1 MPTIKLSKG
10 ESLVKLMVNAGLAID
25 SLTGI
30 WFIQKGSL
38 QKVAI
43 NEESDQVN
51 YRVVLNI
58 YSQGDYFMGDSD
70 LFIDYIAIE
79 DADISE
85 ISLSEID
92 PMQLLYQLDA
102 IEELRFVNSH
112 KLEGSFNQHGK
123 INKFLDWASK
133 RLSKEKSI
141 VLSLISQSTIGQ
153 LVGVTRIT
161 TNKKLKEIRKH
172 M

>member
-1 MPTIKLSKG
+1 MPNIKLNKG
-10 ESLVKLMVNAGLAID
+10 ESLVKLMVSAGLVID

-30 WFIQKGSL
+30 WFIAKGSL

-43 NEESDQVN
+43 NEDTDQLN
-51 YRVVLNI
+51 HRVVLNL

-70 LFIDYIAIE
+70 LSIDYIAIE
-79 DADISE
+79 NAEISE

-102 IEELRFVNSH
+102 IEELRFVNAH
-112 KLEGSFNQHGK
+112 KLEDESNHQGK
-123 INKFLDWASK
+123 MNKFLDWASK
-133 RLSKEKSI
+133 RLSKEKTT
-141 VLSLISQSTIGQ
+141 VLSLINQATIGQ
-153 LVGVTRIT
+153 LVGITRIT
-161 TNKKLKEIRKH
+161 TNKKLKEIRKY

>member
-1 MPTIKLSKG
+1 MATIKLSKG
-10 ESLVKLMVNAGLAID
+10 ESLVKLMVNAGLAVD

-30 WFIQKGSL
+30 WFIEKGSL

-43 NEESDQVN
+43 NEESDQLN
-51 YRVVLNI
+51 YRVALNL

-70 LFIDYIAIE
+70 LFVDYIAIE
-79 DADISE
+79 DAEISE

-112 KLEGSFNQHGK
+112 KLEGSSNQHGK

-133 RLSKEKSI
+133 RLSKEKST
-141 VLSLISQSTIGQ
+141 VLDLINQSTIGQ
-153 LVGVTRIT
+153 MVGVTRIT